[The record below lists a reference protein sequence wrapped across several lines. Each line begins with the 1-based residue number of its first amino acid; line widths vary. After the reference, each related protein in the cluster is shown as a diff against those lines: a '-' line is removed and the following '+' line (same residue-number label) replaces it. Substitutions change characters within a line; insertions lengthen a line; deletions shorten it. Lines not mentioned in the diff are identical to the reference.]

1 VRNTI
6 GLTRM
11 TSEAIEETK
20 DLDKLGQGF
29 TLPDS
34 LEEIDIG
41 NGVTPW
47 PTFVKK
53 NLNAD

>member
-1 VRNTI
+1 
-6 GLTRM
+6 M